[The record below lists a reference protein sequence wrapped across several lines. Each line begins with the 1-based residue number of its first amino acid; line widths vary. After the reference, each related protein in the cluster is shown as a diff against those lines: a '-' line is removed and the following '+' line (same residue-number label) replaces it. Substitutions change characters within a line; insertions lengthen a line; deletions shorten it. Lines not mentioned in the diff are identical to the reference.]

1 MKKSNKVTAFYVLS
15 SILLFAAL
23 IFGGV
28 YGIYVSSGVNFM
40 GSTMNN
46 IPNTGNAAS
55 NVSMEGSL
63 GVRPSMSGIVIL
75 SIILIIISVL
85 DFVSLIKQIIFFKQF
100 KLVRESSIEAKIEK
114 KVKSK
119 GSVVFFTILID
130 LISLGAGIAGLFLNT
145 RSFVRNGILWVLY
158 LIDGIIVLFSLLSFV
173 LLIIKL
179 KQNKN
184 LSNENKNAKHQ
195 NIAQKNSESQKE
207 VQKFN
212 QNNKI
217 DLEDIEYNLLKL
229 KTMRSSKMITQDEFN
244 ELRKQ
249 ILPTKKSRSSK
260 NNYWFLK
267 LIIIEW
273 KQRRE
278 TNEEIFSRF

>member
-55 NVSMEGSL
+55 NVNMEGSL

-158 LIDGIIVLFSLLSFV
+158 LIDGIIVLFSLLSFI

-184 LSNENKNAKHQ
+184 LSNENKNAEHQ
-195 NIAQKNSESQKE
+195 NIAQKNSETQKG

-217 DLEDIEYNLLKL
+217 DLENIEYNLLKL

-260 NNYWFLK
+260 K
-267 LIIIEW
+267 
-273 KQRRE
+273 
-278 TNEEIFSRF
+278 